1 MFLSKEQIT
10 EFEDKGFVVLKGFLD
25 KEVMGRVSACLDELR
40 DKQPAAGEEAK
51 YYEKSPVNGEN
62 ILVRIENVLGDHN
75 PELGELLLPPKAVEC
90 LTQL

>member
-10 EFEDKGFVVLKGFLD
+10 GFDDKGFVVSQGFLD

-62 ILVRIENVLGDHN
+62 ILVRIENVRGCDH
-75 PELGELLLPPKAVEC
+75 PEHSRCAPRC
-90 LTQL
+90 SRR